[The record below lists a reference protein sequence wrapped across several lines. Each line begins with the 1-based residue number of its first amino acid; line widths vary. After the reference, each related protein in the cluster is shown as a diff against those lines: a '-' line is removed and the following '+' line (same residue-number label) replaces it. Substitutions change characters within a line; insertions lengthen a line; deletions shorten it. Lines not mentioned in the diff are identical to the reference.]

1 MPFELMEN
9 MSIISLNLENMH
21 SLDNQ
26 NFGLV
31 HNLIFLHQV
40 HNLIFLHQVHNLIF
54 LH

>member
-26 NFGLV
+26 MFGLPTYLFATIKYV
-31 HNLIFLHQV
+31 NANLSGLKSPRAP
-40 HNLIFLHQVHNLIF
+40 N
-54 LH
+54 